1 MIVGGNVGKIDPA
14 QWDTGTDWCR
24 HQFWQ
29 MELLLWRCVV
39 LQLGQTRPCHL
50 LFSGRFNIQIL
61 QREFVMLLGIFLYL
75 MYEYPWFK
83 NSKVDPT
90 FNIEPSLSVSFIF
103 CVWTELYNFDTICD
117 DPGSLSCWN
126 AGLQMMLIILQRSPR
141 TDPML
146 LRSSLALY
154 LRNGIIQ
161 VIDSSSWVCL
171 IDSDS
176 GQNHRPLSPQST
188 LT

>member
-1 MIVGGNVGKIDPA
+1 MLAKLTRHNGTQEPTGADTSFDKWNYYCGAVWSFSWARLGLVISSSQGDLTFRCCSENLWCSLEYFYIFSMYKISLIKKLE
-14 QWDTGTDWCR
+14 G
-24 HQFWQ
+24 
-29 MELLLWRCVV
+29 E
-39 LQLGQTRPCHL
+39 
-50 LFSGRFNIQIL
+50 
-61 QREFVMLLGIFLYL
+61 
-75 MYEYPWFK
+75 
-83 NSKVDPT
+83 T

-117 DPGSLSCWN
+117 DPGSLSGWN
-126 AGLQMMLIILQRSPR
+126 AGLQMMLIILQRSPG

-146 LRSSLALY
+146 YRSSLALN

-161 VIDSSSWVCL
+161 AIDSSSWVCL

-176 GQNHRPLSPQST
+176 GQNHRPLWPQST